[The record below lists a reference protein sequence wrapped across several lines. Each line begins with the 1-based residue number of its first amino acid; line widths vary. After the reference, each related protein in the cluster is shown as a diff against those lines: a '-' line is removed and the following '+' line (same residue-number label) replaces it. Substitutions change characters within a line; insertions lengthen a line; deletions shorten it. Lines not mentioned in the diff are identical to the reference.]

1 MTSVLLAIVMF
12 TAIVLLLVLLLMSA
26 RNKLVATGDVSIVVN
41 EDESKALKVAAG
53 GTLLGALTSNKIFV
67 PAAVGQSIPNSMQKP
82 FLPPFFHTTAL
93 TGAECPGPPGSVTP
107 STIVARVYTTAS
119 PGGALIPARTWS
131 ARTRAIMVV
140 PTTAHRRRLVTW

>member
-67 PAAVGQSIPNSMQKP
+67 PAACGGKGACGVCEVIVKEGGWPRQLTTGFGRLPQSCASI
-82 FLPPFFHTTAL
+82 
-93 TGAECPGPPGSVTP
+93 
-107 STIVARVYTTAS
+107 ARLMS
-119 PGGALIPARTWS
+119 RMP
-131 ARTRAIMVV
+131 
-140 PTTAHRRRLVTW
+140 